1 MAVADVFDA
10 LVARRSYKEGFP
22 FDTAI
27 DIIRKESGTHFDPEV
42 VDAFLQCQEEARAIS
57 EQANRKSLEEY

>member
-22 FDTAI
+22 FEKAVG
-27 DIIRKESGTHFDPEV
+27 IIREESGTHFDPEV
-42 VDAFLQCQEEARAIS
+42 VDAFLDCLDEARTIS
-57 EQANRKSLEEY
+57 IEANERSLKEY